1 MVTGACPELA
11 LMNLGGIIMPYPSVD
26 LTNVKTYPLV
36 KRENRV
42 ALEDLI
48 FPATSYQP
56 FENPELLELAVRV
69 VDARMNGKPVIF
81 MMGGHVIKRGLAPLV
96 IDLLKRGVVTHL
108 ASNGAATIH
117 DFEIGFQGHTSE
129 DVLKSLEDGSFGMA
143 EETGRLMN
151 LAIQGGVNEG
161 LGLGEAL
168 GRLIAEDPRFV
179 YRENSVLC
187 AAYKL
192 GIPYTVHIAIGTDII
207 HQHPKVDFAASGWA
221 SGQDF
226 KIFARAVCDLQGG
239 VFCNF
244 GSSVIGPEVFLK
256 ALSIARNLGNTVKVF
271 TTANFDLIPLGDYRK
286 PVGDDHPDYY
296 YRPRKNI
303 VNRPVAL
310 GGRGYH
316 ITGDHRDTLP
326 NLYHQVTAR
335 LEPIKPVSQNSSAH
349 PAEPVDLLIE
359 NPKAAEILE
368 TMLGEYPALN
378 PLRADLVQSF
388 IVLKRCFLTG
398 GTLYLA
404 GNGGSMSDALHIC
417 GELDKAYKKRRP
429 IPAAHKLQLVPV
441 PGGAE
446 LADCLQVG
454 LRSMVL
460 GNNPALASAVENDFS
475 KPYLGFAQELYAVG
489 HAGDVFLGISTSGNA
504 KNILYTI
511 QTARLL
517 NMTTIGLTGQ
527 AGGLLAAQADIVL
540 LAPAK
545 ETAVVQSWHMHLYH
559 CLCEMLEAQI
569 FSSRQ
574 DHE

>member
-1 MVTGACPELA
+1 
-11 LMNLGGIIMPYPSVD
+11 MPYPSVD
-26 LTNVKTYPLV
+26 LTRIKTYPLV

-48 FPATSYQP
+48 SPTATYEQ
-56 FENPELLELAVRV
+56 FDNPELLEVSTRIAA
-69 VDARMNGKPVIF
+69 ARKNGKPVIF
-81 MMGGHVIKRGLAPLV
+81 MFGGHVIKRGLAPLV

-117 DFEIGFQGHTSE
+117 DFEIAFLGHTSE
-129 DVLKSLEDGSFGMA
+129 DVLKGLEDGSFGMA
-143 EETGRLMN
+143 EETGLLMN
-151 LAIQGGVNEG
+151 LAIQCGANDG

-168 GRLIAEDPRFV
+168 GRLIAEDPRFI
-179 YRENSVLC
+179 YRENSVLY
-187 AAYKL
+187 ASYKL
-192 GIPYTVHIAIGTDII
+192 GIPYTVHVAIGTDII
-207 HQHPKVDFAASGWA
+207 HQHPKADFAALGWA

-226 KIFARAVCDLQGG
+226 KIFTRAVCDLEGG

-256 ALSIARNLGNTVKVF
+256 AISMARNLGNTVKVF

-286 PVGDDHPDYY
+286 PVGEDEPDYY

-326 NLYHQVTAR
+326 NLYHQVASQ
-335 LEPIKPVSQNSSAH
+335 LEPIPPVSQNSAGPVGEAH
-349 PAEPVDLLIE
+349 GFSTE

-368 TMLGEYPALN
+368 IMLRDYPVLN
-378 PLRADLVQSF
+378 PLRTDMIRCYTA
-388 IVLKRCFLTG
+388 LKRCFLTG

-404 GNGGSMSDALHIC
+404 GNGGSMSDALHIS

-429 IPAAHKLQLVPV
+429 IPDAHRLRLTNVE
-441 PGGAE
+441 GGEE
-446 LADCLQVG
+446 LAQCLQVG
-454 LRSMVL
+454 LRSIVL

-475 KPYLGFAQELYAVG
+475 KPYLGYAQELYALG

-504 KNILYTI
+504 KNILYSV
-511 QTARLL
+511 QTAHLL
-517 NMTTIGLTGQ
+517 NMTTIGLTGESG
-527 AGGLLAAQADIVL
+527 AALSAQAQIVIH
-540 LAPAK
+540 APAQ
-545 ETAVVQSWHMHLYH
+545 ETAVVQTWHIHLYH

-569 FSSRQ
+569 FSE
-574 DHE
+574 DGK

>member
-1 MVTGACPELA
+1 
-11 LMNLGGIIMPYPSVD
+11 MPYSSVD
-26 LTNVKTYPLV
+26 LTQVKTYPLV

-48 FPATSYQP
+48 FPATTYAQ
-56 FENPELLELAVRV
+56 FENPELPEISLRIAE
-69 VDARMNGKPVIF
+69 ARKHGKPVIF
-81 MMGGHVIKRGLAPLV
+81 MFGGHIIKRGLAPLV
-96 IDLLKRGVVTHL
+96 IDLLNRGVITHL

-117 DFEIGFQGHTSE
+117 DFEIAFQGHTSE

-143 EETGRLMN
+143 EETGLLMN
-151 LAIQGGVNEG
+151 LAIQRGVNEG
-161 LGLGEAL
+161 MGIGEAL
-168 GRLIAEDPRFV
+168 GRLIAEDPRFI
-179 YRENSVLC
+179 YRENSVVY

-207 HQHPKVDFAASGWA
+207 HQHPRADFAAIGWA

-226 KIFARAVCDLQGG
+226 KIFAKAVCDLEGG

-256 ALSIARNLGNTVKVF
+256 AVSIARNLGNTVKVF

-286 PVGDDHPDYY
+286 PIGDDEPDYY

-326 NLYHQVTAR
+326 NLYHQVTDQ
-335 LEPIKPVSQNSSAH
+335 LEPIQPVSQNSVGAVE
-349 PAEPVDLLIE
+349 APVGFSSE
-359 NPKAAEILE
+359 NPEAAEILE
-368 TMLGEYPALN
+368 TMLREYPVLN
-378 PLRADLVQSF
+378 PIRADLIRSYTA
-388 IVLKRCFLTG
+388 LKRCFLTG

-404 GNGGSMSDALHIC
+404 GNGGSMSDALHIS

-429 IPAAHKLQLVPV
+429 IPNVHSLRFADV
-441 PGGAE
+441 PGGRE
-446 LADCLQVG
+446 LAECLQVG
-454 LRSMVL
+454 LRSIVL

-475 KPYLGFAQELYAVG
+475 KPYLGYAQELYALG
-489 HAGDVFLGISTSGNA
+489 RAGDVFLGISTSGNA
-504 KNILYTI
+504 KNILYTV

-517 NMTTIGLTGQ
+517 NMTAIGLTGES
-527 AGGLLAAQADIVL
+527 GGLLSEQADIVIH
-540 LAPAK
+540 APAK
-545 ETAVVQSWHMHLYH
+545 DTAVVQTWHIQIYH

-569 FSSRQ
+569 FSTKFEQ
-574 DHE
+574 

>member
-1 MVTGACPELA
+1 MVTGACPEIA
-11 LMNLGGIIMPYPSVD
+11 LMSIGGIIMPYPSVD
-26 LTNVKTYPLV
+26 LTKVKTYPLV

-42 ALEDLI
+42 AMEDLI
-48 FPATSYQP
+48 FPATAYKP
-56 FENPELLELAVRV
+56 FENPELLELALRV
-69 VDARMNGKPVIF
+69 VDARKNGKPVIF
-81 MMGGHVIKRGLAPLV
+81 MMGGHVIKRGLAPVV
-96 IDLLKRGVVTHL
+96 IDLLNRGVVTHL

-117 DFEIGFQGHTSE
+117 DFEIAFQGHTSE

-151 LAIQGGVNEG
+151 LAIQRGCNEG

-168 GRLIAEDPRFV
+168 GRLIAEDPRFM
-179 YRENSVLC
+179 YRENSVLY
-187 AAYKL
+187 AAYRL

-207 HQHPKVDFAASGWA
+207 HQHPKVDFAASGGA

-226 KIFARAVCDLQGG
+226 KIFARSVCDLEGG

-286 PVGDDHPDYY
+286 PVGDDEPDYY

-316 ITGDHRDTLP
+316 ITGDHRETLP

-335 LEPIKPVSQNSSAH
+335 LEPIKPVSQNSTAH
-349 PAEPVDLLIE
+349 PAEPVDLFIE

-378 PLRADLVQSF
+378 LLRADLVRCYIS
-388 IVLKRCFLTG
+388 LKRCFLTG

-404 GNGGSMSDALHIC
+404 GNGGSMSDALHIS
-417 GELDKAYKKRRP
+417 GELDKAYKKHRP
-429 IPAAHKLQLVPV
+429 IPAAHKLRLISV

-446 LADCLQVG
+446 LAECLQVG
-454 LRSMVL
+454 LRSVVL
-460 GNNPALASAVENDFS
+460 GNNPALATAVENDFS
-475 KPYLGFAQELYAVG
+475 KPYLGFAQELYALG

-527 AGGLLAAQADIVL
+527 AGGALAAQADITM

-545 ETAVVQSWHMHLYH
+545 ETAAVQSWHLHIYH

-569 FSSRQ
+569 FFSEAGQ
-574 DHE
+574 